1 MAEVFERFI
10 ENVVTKGSATP
21 KKTQATVDPSN
32 SYKNSAPTDNFL
44 VTESRKLI
52 KQVLLN

>member
-32 SYKNSAPTDNFL
+32 SYKNSAPTDNFF

>member
-32 SYKNSAPTDNFL
+32 SYKNSAPTDNFFCNRISK
-44 VTESRKLI
+44 TDKAGI
-52 KQVLLN
+52 A